1 VTLPVIPRI
10 LNIYEDISSFPF
22 SPPFFLTLVLLHQK
36 NVFISTATS
45 SVMSILAIL
54 RHLEYSLYIVV
65 LDSEIMD
72 NPLLTPAVMFCSSYI
87 HGTTDVVTGKANKY
101 VII

>member
-1 VTLPVIPRI
+1 MTIPVITRI
-10 LNIYEDISSFPF
+10 LNIYEDISFILFSLPF
-22 SPPFFLTLVLLHQK
+22 LLTLVLLHQK

-65 LDSEIMD
+65 LDSE
-72 NPLLTPAVMFCSSYI
+72 
-87 HGTTDVVTGKANKY
+87 
-101 VII
+101 